1 MAPVL
6 EVFKVALVGVCL
18 TFKRDVTVSI
28 PAHGQ
33 PCQPLDH
40 IGKIK
45 EQEKHLAL
53 LCRVDALM
61 VDQLMAQVHSGMHK
75 EDSQQIDGREPAERQ
90 YPCPDDLH
98 GCKGTI
104 Y

>member
-1 MAPVL
+1 MSSVF
-6 EVFKVALVGVCL
+6 EVIKVALVGVCFS
-18 TFKRDVTVSI
+18 FKRDVAVSI
-28 PAHGQ
+28 PSHGQ
-33 PCQPLDH
+33 PCQPLEH
-40 IGKIK
+40 IGKIE
-45 EQEKHLAL
+45 EQEKQLAL

-61 VDQLMAQVHSGMHK
+61 VDQLIAQVNPWMHK
-75 EDSQQIDGREPAERQ
+75 KDSQQIDSREPAKRQ